1 MGQNDSRKTL
11 QALFEEE
18 KYDYIYIPRIQRDY
32 AQGRIDK
39 EATVIRDNILDD
51 VASGKPLSW
60 GIVFGVSEV
69 RNMID
74 GTTKKCF
81 IPIDGQQ
88 RLTTLYLLSLYGEK
102 VHGIPFG
109 YLQGFNYETRSA
121 SRDFLT
127 AIAEYWKGEKNET
140 VDLKK
145 HILNQG
151 WFWNYW
157 ILDPTVGA
165 TLNMLNAID
174 SRFRK
179 APGVFHNLDRIS
191 FEFLDLKS
199 LELNETL
206 YLKMNS
212 RGKKLSQFDKIKSEI
227 DKILPD
233 DIQDYDS
240 EFSLYEKEDSYLK
253 ERQERHECPTF
264 ADKWRYCLDREWS
277 NLFWDRKA
285 HNFDIPL
292 LAFLSNWLIA
302 RAGKEYPYSD
312 NLLGLNY
319 DDGNFFL
326 PWKYFGYL
334 LDANNAKRYLGEIA
348 SLLNRLYHNR
358 NNGIVKELISIPK
371 SYPERAFKFGLLSYS
386 GNDYSSNEFAEW
398 KRFIRNYSANTVSD
412 KDTFYAYVNRIRE
425 DFSEHST
432 EILPYLASL
441 NKEKVN
447 EQNMQL
453 AEEYFKATVLLNNE
467 ELSGIIRQ
475 AEEHPIL
482 NGRLRPLLIDGD
494 KFNETTLRKIWDNF
508 RHWFGEDG
516 KALEFK
522 DGDEESLRKRSAFAR
537 AFTKCIVRQNQLFN
551 DWRVLDFTAGT
562 LKDRLQR
569 ERFNLI
575 FRTCLLS
582 ESDNLDDIEDLPCEN
597 SNEIEFIQAK
607 ETLLQAGIIE
617 GILKYDVGNRLRF
630 RWYHNSLCFYPEKG
644 RISEDRIGID
654 RVNDNPG
661 WDRNRNQTLKYLQSQ
676 SYIID
681 ATPVSDDESVA
692 LWWGNDICFHR
703 SDHPEITLCWT
714 SDYNLGIINKEYQWI
729 KRRVLVEGKNLNF
742 MFGTV
747 GKNESIIEREIG
759 TLIKEYLQEQENINE

>member
-1 MGQNDSRKTL
+1 MGQNNSRKTL
-11 QALFEEE
+11 RTLLEEE
-18 KYDYIYIPRIQRDY
+18 GYKYIYIPRIQRDY
-32 AQGRIDK
+32 AQGRMDN

-60 GIVFGVSEV
+60 GIVFGVSEE

-74 GTTKKCF
+74 VTTKKCF

-102 VHGIPFG
+102 VHGISFG
-109 YLQGFNYETRSA
+109 YLHGFYYETRSA
-121 SRDFLT
+121 SRDFLK
-127 AIAEYWKGEKNET
+127 ALVENWKGEKDKET
-140 VDLKK
+140 DLKK

-151 WFWNYW
+151 WFLNYW
-157 ILDPTVGA
+157 ALDPTVDA
-165 TLNMLNAID
+165 VLNMLNAID
-174 SRFRK
+174 SRFREK
-179 APGVFHNLDRIS
+179 ENCKVFQNIDRIT

-199 LELNETL
+199 LDLNETL

-227 DKILPD
+227 DRILPD
-233 DIQDYDS
+233 DMAKDIDC
-240 EFSLYEKEDSYLK
+240 EFSLYEEEDSHL
-253 ERQERHECPTF
+253 ESLHTF
-264 ADKWRYCLDREWS
+264 ADKWRYCIDREWS
-277 NLFWDRKA
+277 NLFWNRET

-302 RAGKEYPYSD
+302 CAGDKYPYS
-312 NLLGLNY
+312 NELIVLNY
-319 DDGNFFL
+319 NDKGFFL

-334 LDANNAKRYLGEIA
+334 LDANNAKLYLLGIT

-358 NNGIVKELISIPK
+358 NNGIVEELISIPK
-371 SYPERAFKFGLLSYS
+371 SFSEKALQFGLLSFS

-398 KRFIRNYSANTVSD
+398 KRFIRNYSANAVSD
-412 KDTFYAYVNRIRE
+412 RDTFFAYVNRIRE
-425 DFSEHST
+425 DFSKHST
-432 EILPYLASL
+432 EILPYLSSL
-441 NKEKVN
+441 YKEKAN

-453 AEEYFKATVLLNNE
+453 AEEYFKATVLLNNK
-467 ELSGIIRQ
+467 ELSGTIRQ

-494 KFNETTLRKIWDNF
+494 KFNETTFPKIWFNF
-508 RHWFGEDG
+508 LKWFGEKGD
-516 KALEFK
+516 ALQFK
-522 DGDEESLRKRSAFAR
+522 KDDEESLRMRSEFAR

-582 ESDNLDDIEDLPCEN
+582 DNFDDIEDLPCEN
-597 SNEIEFIQAK
+597 FNEIEFIQAK
-607 ETLLQAGIIE
+607 KALLQAGIIE

-630 RWYHNSLCFYPEKG
+630 RWYHNSLCLYPENG

-654 RVNDNPG
+654 RVNDIPG
-661 WDRNRNQTLKYLQSQ
+661 WDRNRNQTLKYLQSK

-681 ATPVSDDESVA
+681 ATPVSDDKSVA
-692 LWWGNDICFHR
+692 LWWGSDIRFH
-703 SDHPEITLCWT
+703 HPEHSNITLWWT
-714 SDYNLGIINKEYQWI
+714 ADYNIGIVNEAYQWI
-729 KRRVLVEGKNLNF
+729 KRRTPIEGKNSNF
-742 MFGTV
+742 MFSTV
-747 GKNESIIEREIG
+747 WMKENDIEREIE
-759 TLIKEYLQEQENINE
+759 TLIGEYLQEQENIKE

>member
-1 MGQNDSRKTL
+1 MGQNNSKKTL
-11 QALFEEE
+11 QMLFVEE

-32 AQGRIDK
+32 AQGRTDN
-39 EATVIRDNILDD
+39 EAAVIRDNILDD

-60 GIVFGVSEV
+60 GIVFGVSED

-74 GTTKKCF
+74 ATTKKCF

-102 VHGIPFG
+102 VHRISFG
-109 YLQGFNYETRSA
+109 YLHGFNYETRSA
-121 SRDFLT
+121 SRDFL
-127 AIAEYWKGEKNET
+127 ISLVENWKGEKDT
-140 VDLKK
+140 GTDLKK

-151 WFWNYW
+151 WFLNYW
-157 ILDPTVGA
+157 ALDPTVDA
-165 TLNMLNAID
+165 VLNMLNAID
-174 SRFRK
+174 TRFREF
-179 APGVFHNLDRIS
+179 PDVFQNLDRIS

-199 LELNETL
+199 LDLNETL

-233 DIQDYDS
+233 DMLKDNDCK
-240 EFSLYEKEDSYLK
+240 FSLYEEEDSHL
-253 ERQERHECPTF
+253 ESLHTF
-264 ADKWRYCLDREWS
+264 AEKWRYCLDREWS
-277 NLFWDRKA
+277 NLFWNRKA
-285 HNFDIPL
+285 HNFDISL
-292 LAFLSNWLIA
+292 LAFFSNWLIA

-326 PWKYFGYL
+326 PWKYFVYL
-334 LDANNAKRYLGEIA
+334 LDANNAKQYLGEIA

-358 NNGIVKELISIPK
+358 NNGIVKELISVPK
-371 SYPERAFKFGLLSYS
+371 SYPERAFKFGLLSFS

-425 DFSEHST
+425 DFSKHST

-441 NKEKVN
+441 YKEKVN

-453 AEEYFKATVLLNNE
+453 AEEYFKAMVLLNNE

-475 AEEHPIL
+475 AEEHLIL

-494 KFNETTLRKIWDNF
+494 KFNATSFPKIWSNF
-508 RHWFGEDG
+508 LKWFG
-516 KALEFK
+516 K
-522 DGDEESLRKRSAFAR
+522 DGNALQFKANDTESLQKRADFAR

-661 WDRNRNQTLKYLQSQ
+661 WDRNRNQTLKYLQSR

-681 ATPVSDDESVA
+681 ALPVSDDKSVA
-692 LWWGNDICFHR
+692 LWWGSDICFH
-703 SDHPEITLCWT
+703 HPEHSEITFCWT
-714 SDYNLGIINKEYQWI
+714 SDYNIGIINKEYQWI
-729 KRRVLVEGKNLNF
+729 KRRVLIEGKNSNF

-747 GKNESIIEREIG
+747 GRNESEIESEIG
-759 TLIKEYLQEQENINE
+759 TLIKEYLQEQENIKE

>member
-1 MGQNDSRKTL
+1 MGQNNSRKTL
-11 QALFEEE
+11 RTLLEEE
-18 KYDYIYIPRIQRDY
+18 GYKYIYIPRIQRDY
-32 AQGRIDK
+32 AQGRMDN

-60 GIVFGVSEV
+60 GIVFGVSEE

-74 GTTKKCF
+74 VTTKKCF

-102 VHGIPFG
+102 VHGISFG
-109 YLQGFNYETRSA
+109 YLHGFNYETRSA
-121 SRDFLT
+121 SRDFLK
-127 AIAEYWKGEKNET
+127 ALVENWKGEKDKET
-140 VDLKK
+140 DLKK

-151 WFWNYW
+151 WFLNYW
-157 ILDPTVGA
+157 ALDPTVDA
-165 TLNMLNAID
+165 VLNMLNAID
-174 SRFRK
+174 SRFREK
-179 APGVFHNLDRIS
+179 ENCKVFQNLDRIT

-199 LELNETL
+199 LDLNETL

-227 DKILPD
+227 DRILPD
-233 DIQDYDS
+233 DMAKDIDC
-240 EFSLYEKEDSYLK
+240 EFSLYEEEDSHL
-253 ERQERHECPTF
+253 ESLHTF
-264 ADKWRYCLDREWS
+264 ADKWRYCIDREWS
-277 NLFWDRKA
+277 NLFWNRET

-302 RAGKEYPYSD
+302 CAGDKYPYS
-312 NLLGLNY
+312 NELIVLNY
-319 DDGNFFL
+319 NDKGFFL

-334 LDANNAKRYLGEIA
+334 LDANNAKLYLLGIA

-358 NNGIVKELISIPK
+358 NNGIVEELISIPK
-371 SYPERAFKFGLLSYS
+371 SFSEKALQFGLLSFS

-398 KRFIRNYSANTVSD
+398 KRFIRNYSANAVSD
-412 KDTFYAYVNRIRE
+412 RDTFFAYVNRIRE
-425 DFSEHST
+425 DFSKHST
-432 EILPYLASL
+432 EILPYLSSL
-441 NKEKVN
+441 YKEKAN

-453 AEEYFKATVLLNNE
+453 AEEYFKATVLLNNK
-467 ELSGIIRQ
+467 ELSGTIRQ

-494 KFNETTLRKIWDNF
+494 KFNETTFPKIWFNF
-508 RHWFGEDG
+508 LKWFGEKGD
-516 KALEFK
+516 ALQFK
-522 DGDEESLRKRSAFAR
+522 KDDEESLRMRSEFAR

-582 ESDNLDDIEDLPCEN
+582 DNFDDIEDLPCEN
-597 SNEIEFIQAK
+597 FNEIEFIQAK
-607 ETLLQAGIIE
+607 KALLQAGIIE

-630 RWYHNSLCFYPEKG
+630 RWYHNSLCFYPENG

-654 RVNDNPG
+654 RVNDIPG
-661 WDRNRNQTLKYLQSQ
+661 WDRNRNQTLKYLQSK

-681 ATPVSDDESVA
+681 ATPVSDDKSVA
-692 LWWGNDICFHR
+692 LWWGSDIRFHHLEH
-703 SDHPEITLCWT
+703 SNITLWWT
-714 SDYNLGIINKEYQWI
+714 ADYNIGIVNEAYQWI
-729 KRRVLVEGKNLNF
+729 KRRTPIEGKNSNF
-742 MFGTV
+742 MFSTV
-747 GKNESIIEREIG
+747 WMKENDIEREIE
-759 TLIKEYLQEQENINE
+759 TLIGEYLQEQENIKE